1 MSGERGTGR
10 GCLVKVLGDC
20 NVQSWETFGGHDPHP
35 QLGLVDKNRE
45 SLNRWFPNLS
55 KHQSLLEGWV
65 QIPGPSCWCS
75 RSGVRPENVHSN
87 TFPGDADAAGAGTPL
102 GSLLHQRGF

>member
-55 KHQSLLEGWV
+55 KHQSLLEGLLGTDSWAQLLV
-65 QIPGPSCWCS
+65 QQVWGEA
-75 RSGVRPENVHSN
+75 RER
-87 TFPGDADAAGAGTPL
+87 AL
-102 GSLLHQRGF
+102 